1 MFNGLRN
8 LKAITAAL
16 LDRLEL
22 YPKLLAVEA
31 KIERTLLV
39 RRLVWASIGALF
51 AIFAIAMIHIAVI
64 GFFWPSEYRI
74 LAIAGVLLIDT
85 LIASIALYMAS
96 RPALQ
101 EPFAVTKHQLSED
114 IKFMKD
120 SL

>member
-8 LKAITAAL
+8 LKAITNAL

-31 KIERTLLV
+31 KIEKTLLV
-39 RRLVWASIGALF
+39 RRLVWATVGAIF
-51 AIFAIAMIHIAVI
+51 AIFAIAMLHIAIV
-64 GFFWPSEYRI
+64 GLFWHSEYRI
-74 LAIAGVLLIDT
+74 LS
-85 LIASIALYMAS
+85 IASMLVLDIIVSGVAIYKAS
-96 RPALQ
+96 RPAMQ
-101 EPFAVTKHQLSED
+101 EPFSVTKHQLSED